1 MRVFWLNIGVA
12 LIASGACCA
21 WAEQTK
27 TAQQL
32 VRDVV
37 NNELHD
43 HDTHGYWRYWIEK
56 HSPNATRLEE
66 QVETA
71 DGPIARL
78 VAANGRL
85 LDAEGRRAEQARLEN
100 LANSPLERAG
110 HRRAYAEDE
119 KRITAVFQMLSSDA
133 FFYAFAGEENNCYHL
148 LFRPNPNFATHTL
161 RARVFHAMSGDL
173 WIDARTTRL
182 VRLEGKLDNDI
193 EIGFGLLGRIDR
205 GGWFRLQRVQ
215 VSPTEWKTANL
226 EVHLSGRAMLF
237 DTINRDT
244 SETRGG
250 FASVPAGL
258 NLEQGMH
265 IVEQANPDILPGMLA
280 RVSPAS
286 LPARR

>member
-1 MRVFWLNIGVA
+1 MRMFWVNIGIA
-12 LIASGACCA
+12 LIAFGACCA
-21 WAEQTK
+21 PAEQPT

-66 QVETA
+66 QVETG

-78 VAANGRL
+78 VATNGRL
-85 LDAEGRRAEQARLEN
+85 LDTHGRQAEQARLEN

-110 HRRAYAEDE
+110 HRQAYAEDE
-119 KRITAVFQMLSSDA
+119 ERLAAVFQMLSSNA
-133 FFYAFAGEENNCYHL
+133 FLYTFAGDEENCHHL
-148 LFRPNPNFATHTL
+148 LFRPNPDFAPHTL
-161 RARVFHAMSGDL
+161 RGRVFHAMSGEL

-182 VRLEGKLDNDI
+182 VRLEGKLDSNID
-193 EIGFGLLGRIDR
+193 IGFGLLGRINK

-215 VSPTEWKTANL
+215 VSPTEWKTAKL

-237 DTINRDT
+237 DTISRDT
-244 SETRGG
+244 SETRSG
-250 FASVPAGL
+250 FAAVPAGL
-258 NLEQGMH
+258 NLEQGMR
-265 IVEQANPDILPGMLA
+265 ILEQANPDILPGMLA
-280 RVSPAS
+280 RVSPAP
-286 LPARR
+286 LAARR